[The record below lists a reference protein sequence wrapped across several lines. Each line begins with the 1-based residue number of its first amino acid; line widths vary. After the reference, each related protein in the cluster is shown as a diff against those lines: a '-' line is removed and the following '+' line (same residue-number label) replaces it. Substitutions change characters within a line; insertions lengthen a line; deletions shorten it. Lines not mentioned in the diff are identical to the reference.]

1 MSSGVVKHVTL
12 ANGHK
17 IAVFVPEN
25 VEKDREPCRITK
37 VGKPLK
43 KGETPTQE
51 HIYRVVTF
59 AAKAE
64 GKTKNVYNLT
74 CNEKGTFKEFSDKP
88 KEKKPK
94 KILEKKGPAK
104 KHKAAVDDASVQKI
118 AVAVAEILRK

>member
-1 MSSGVVKHVTL
+1 MSSGVVKNVTL

-74 CNEKGTFKEFSDKP
+74 CNEKGTFKEFSEKP
-88 KEKKPK
+88 NKEKKK
-94 KILEKKGPAK
+94 TLEKKGPAK
-104 KHKAAVDDASVQKI
+104 KAKPTPMDDASVQKI
-118 AVAVAEILRK
+118 AVAVAEILKK